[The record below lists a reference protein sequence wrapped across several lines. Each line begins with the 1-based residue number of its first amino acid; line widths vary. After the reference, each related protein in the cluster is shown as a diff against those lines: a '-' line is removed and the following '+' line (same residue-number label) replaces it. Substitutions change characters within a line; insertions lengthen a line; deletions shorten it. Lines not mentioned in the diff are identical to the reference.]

1 MRLAAALARL
11 SFASVAAL
19 SSLVAACHI
28 EASVGQTTPAAAP
41 SPEPSAWQS
50 KLDVTH
56 PLVGEIWSVRQGRAI
71 TERDLFAE
79 LAKNKLVLLGEKH
92 DNVDHHV
99 LEAKVVRALMD
110 AGRRPAVAFEMLDA
124 DEQGAV
130 TAAILEHPRDPSA
143 IAAAVGWEKKGWPPW
158 PVYAPIA
165 EAALAF
171 DLPIVAANLPLADV
185 RAIAHEGLGGIDA
198 RTATRL
204 GLDQEMP
211 APLAESLHDELVAA
225 HCGHLPEAGVE
236 RMALAQRARDAEM
249 AERLLLAA
257 RGDGAVLI
265 AGAGHARSD
274 RGVPREV
281 AREDPAATVA
291 SVAFA
296 EVETSKTTP
305 PAYAERWH
313 VASLPFD
320 YVWFTPRVSDEDP
333 CAAFGKSR

>member
-130 TAAILEHPRDPSA
+130 TAAILEHPRDASA
-143 IAAAVGWEKKGWPPW
+143 IAAAVGWEKKG
-158 PVYAPIA
+158 
-165 EAALAF
+165 
-171 DLPIVAANLPLADV
+171 
-185 RAIAHEGLGGIDA
+185 
-198 RTATRL
+198 
-204 GLDQEMP
+204 
-211 APLAESLHDELVAA
+211 
-225 HCGHLPEAGVE
+225 
-236 RMALAQRARDAEM
+236 
-249 AERLLLAA
+249 
-257 RGDGAVLI
+257 
-265 AGAGHARSD
+265 
-274 RGVPREV
+274 
-281 AREDPAATVA
+281 
-291 SVAFA
+291 
-296 EVETSKTTP
+296 
-305 PAYAERWH
+305 
-313 VASLPFD
+313 
-320 YVWFTPRVSDEDP
+320 
-333 CAAFGKSR
+333 